1 LLPIDGARRA
11 EVRSIEMRISVALTP
26 RLLLEPRAHVIGVVD
41 VLRAT
46 SSLVAMFDSGLLRA
60 IIADTLRDARNLA
73 LRNFSL
79 LCGEAKALP
88 IAGFDYGNSPAV
100 FAGAPLTGKSAV
112 LWTTN
117 GTRALGAAATAPVVA
132 VAALTNRRA
141 VAKRLIS
148 EATARNLDVAVV
160 CAGLDRGAAF
170 SLEDSISAGA
180 IVEAV
185 SEADPAIAMAD
196 SAYAAL
202 HLWQFYGGDAM
213 RAFRHS
219 VHGRALGAMG
229 FDADLAHAAQVDVSE
244 TVPVM
249 TVEDGV
255 KTLRV

>member
-1 LLPIDGARRA
+1 
-11 EVRSIEMRISVALTP
+11 
-26 RLLLEPRAHVIGVVD
+26 
-41 VLRAT
+41 
-46 SSLVAMFDSGLLRA
+46 MFDSGLLRA
-60 IIADTLRDARNLA
+60 IVADTLRDARNLA

-88 IAGFDYGNSPAV
+88 IAGFDYGNSPAE
-100 FAGAPLTGKSAV
+100 FAGTPLVGKSAV

-117 GTRALGAAATAPVVA
+117 GTKALGAAATAPLVA

-141 VAKRLIS
+141 AARRMLD
-148 EATARNLDVAVV
+148 EATRRNLDVAVV
-160 CAGLDRGAAF
+160 CAGLERGAAF

-180 IVEAV
+180 IIEAV
-185 SEADPAIAMAD
+185 READPAVAMTD
-196 SAYAAL
+196 SAWAAL
-202 HLWQFYGGDAM
+202 HLWEFYGGDAM

-229 FDADLAHAAQVDVSE
+229 FDADLTHAAQVDVSE

>member
-1 LLPIDGARRA
+1 
-11 EVRSIEMRISVALTP
+11 MKISVALTP
-26 RLLLEPRAHVIGVVD
+26 QLLREPRSHVIGVVD

-60 IIADTLRDARNLA
+60 LIADTLRDARNLA

-88 IAGFDYGNSPAV
+88 IAGFDYGNSPSE
-100 FAGAPLTGKSAV
+100 FAGAALAGKSAV

-117 GTRALGAAATAPVVA
+117 GTKALGAAATAPVVA
-132 VAALTNRRA
+132 VAALTNRHAAAR
-141 VAKRLIS
+141 RLLR
-148 EATARNLDVAVV
+148 EATKRNLEVSIV

-170 SLEDSISAGA
+170 SLEDSIGAGA

-185 SEADPAIAMAD
+185 READATVALAD
-196 SAYAAL
+196 SAWAAL
-202 HLWQFYGGDAM
+202 HLWEFYGGDAI

-229 FDADLAHAAQVDVSE
+229 FDADLAHAAQVDVSQ
-244 TVPVM
+244 TVPVLTM
-249 TVEDGV
+249 EDGV
-255 KTLRV
+255 KTLRVDPPTTSRSGTKS